1 MIAYHVLLDSK
12 TFLASCLLIAHDAKL
27 NVTGYANKAKKQ
39 LGTCDWAMRTKF
51 IVREHKV
58 RTFNDWPMGTS
69 QLVLQQVRCVQ
80 RARRRRRRP
89 YPARLPHSNL
99 PPLLIYKIKQIRLDR
114 LVLVSGG
121 GQATGRG
128 LAKQH

>member
-1 MIAYHVLLDSK
+1 
-12 TFLASCLLIAHDAKL
+12 
-27 NVTGYANKAKKQ
+27 
-39 LGTCDWAMRTKF
+39 MRTKS

-58 RTFNDWPMGTS
+58 RKFNDWPMGTS
-69 QLVLQQVRCVQ
+69 QLVLQQVRCAQ